1 MIGKW
6 FRLRIWFLIKIVIT
20 MATFEIK
27 TKHAMN
33 VQGEYVD
40 VGLSVQISSMFSN
53 PFDDV
58 DKIHMA
64 FIRIHG
70 IDLKP
75 EGYLSLGYLEYEI
88 I

>member
-1 MIGKW
+1 
-6 FRLRIWFLIKIVIT
+6 

-40 VGLSVQISSMFSN
+40 GGLSVQISSMFSN

-58 DKIHMA
+58 DKIHKT

-75 EGYLSLGYLEYEI
+75 EGYLSLGYLEYKI